1 MPYLTLF
8 NYMENLHKIVGTV
21 ISVNEP
27 KLSKSGVFRYTF
39 IVSTKI
45 FNKNEWF
52 VMQYFDNCQFPF
64 ELQKEYTFYVELK
77 GIKVKDID
85 TGNYRFFNAFV
96 VSSYTV

>member
-27 KLSKSGVFRYTF
+27 KLSKSGTFRYTF

-52 VMQYFDNCQFPF
+52 VMQYFNNEFPF
-64 ELQKEYTFYVELK
+64 ELKKEYTFYVELK

-85 TGNYRFFNAFV
+85 TGEYRFFNAFV
-96 VSSYTV
+96 VSEYE